1 MENCRKVYI
10 NCMIFSRVSNSFSS
24 TLKQALDIPR
34 CKALSAPLFYEI
46 GYQAIIF
53 LCMDILFKY
62 FHSLFHSG
70 AKTNTLKSRGKKN
83 NSNSGKET
91 RPCILPTVYSVTQFP
106 AALM

>member
-34 CKALSAPLFYEI
+34 CKALSAPLFEI

-53 LCMDILFKY
+53 LCVSYLNIF
-62 FHSLFHSG
+62 
-70 AKTNTLKSRGKKN
+70 
-83 NSNSGKET
+83 
-91 RPCILPTVYSVTQFP
+91 TVYFTVVRKQTP
-106 AALM
+106 